1 MRNDKNKAIKLRETG
16 KSYGQISKILNAP
29 KSTLSYW
36 LKDIKLSEEAKQKIN
51 KRVCDT
57 SIKAL
62 IKRNKKQTILA
73 EERYQKIRDK
83 AKLEVKKLIKEQLF
97 ITGVALYWAEG
108 YKKGAYGSKWKTVDF
123 ANSDPEMIVLMIRF
137 FCEICKVEK
146 EKIKIQLM
154 AHKNV
159 NIEKAI
165 KFWSRMTGVSKNN
178 FFKTNISI
186 NKNSKGK
193 RNTNSLPNGTIHI
206 RICDVKL
213 FFKLIGWIEGLKN
226 YFNKTRGVA

>member
-1 MRNDKNKAIKLRETG
+1 MRKDKNLAIRLRKAG
-16 KSYGQISKILNAP
+16 KSYNQINQILKVP

-36 LKDIKLSEEAKQKIN
+36 LKNVKLNCAAQKALKKRSNGANIQKLVIRNKLQTALAEKRNEQIKLDAN
-51 KRVCDT
+51 KEFY
-57 SIKAL
+57 KYL
-62 IKRNKKQTILA
+62 NN
-73 EERYQKIRDK
+73 Y
-83 AKLEVKKLIKEQLF
+83 LF
-97 ITGVALYWAEG
+97 ITGISLYWAEG
-108 YKKGAYGSKWKTVDF
+108 YKKGAYGSKWKTIDF